1 MIMSLKEEMI
11 KIRAERGAL
20 SQKIRAMAGEVFASE
35 AKTLFET
42 HPVLASFSWTQYT
55 PYFNDGSPC
64 EFGAHTDYV
73 TVTDIDGNEQ
83 EDVSAWSVRYY
94 AERGTDWEGKPYTPS
109 ALDLAAAAACD
120 FLAEFET
127 EDYLMMFGDHTKVT
141 VYRDGRVDT
150 DDYYHE

>member
-1 MIMSLKEEMI
+1 MIMSLKEEML
-11 KIRAERGAL
+11 KIRAERTAL

-35 AKTLFET
+35 AKTLFDNY
-42 HPVLASFSWTQYT
+42 PVLASFSWTQYT
-55 PYFNDGSPC
+55 PYFNDGETC

-94 AERGTDWEGKPYTPS
+94 GEKGTDWQGKPYTPS
-109 ALDLAAAAACD
+109 ELDLAAASACD
-120 FLAEFET
+120 FLAEFEP

-141 VYRDGRVDT
+141 VHRDGQVDT
-150 DDYYHE
+150 DDYNHE